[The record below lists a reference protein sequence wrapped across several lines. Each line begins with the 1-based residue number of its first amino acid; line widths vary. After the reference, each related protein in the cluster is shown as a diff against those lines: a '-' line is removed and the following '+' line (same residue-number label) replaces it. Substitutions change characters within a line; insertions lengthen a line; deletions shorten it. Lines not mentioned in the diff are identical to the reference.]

1 MTTNATSSA
10 GPAPPLL
17 VQTLG
22 ELLAAPPEPREFL
35 LEPWMLEG
43 DSSLIYAPTGAG
55 KSIFTLALAL
65 AIAGGG
71 SLLGWTAK
79 RPRRVLLIDGEMPR
93 ADIHDRASM
102 LLPSIRGCDSEAVR
116 ENLRFL
122 VQQAQHADTAFPDM
136 DKPAGQSAVLDM
148 VRGGG
153 VDVLILDNF
162 STLFECPDEN
172 SASAFNGV
180 AKFLKRIK
188 QAGIACILVH
198 HTGKNATTYRGSSK
212 LAMTFETLIHL
223 QPTTRAIP
231 PGALGMDM
239 SWHKFRRKRG
249 ANAQDRTVWLT
260 DSDSEGG
267 ARWGH
272 DAPESEALASLV
284 EEAKTGAYRTQGDLA
299 KKLGKSPGELSKMK
313 TRAIRLGLTNSEEWG
328 ACFGNGAAAVSSPV
342 PSASA
347 GTP

>member
-1 MTTNATSSA
+1 MP
-10 GPAPPLL
+10 PAPPLAVL
-17 VQTLG
+17 TLG
-22 ELLAAPPEPREFL
+22 ELLEAPPEPREFL
-35 LEPWMLEG
+35 LEPWMMEG

-65 AIAGGG
+65 TIAGGG
-71 SLLGWTAK
+71 TLLGWTAK
-79 RPRRVLLIDGEMPR
+79 RPRRVLLIDGEMPL
-93 ADIHDRASM
+93 ADIHERASM
-102 LLPSIRGCDSEAVR
+102 LLPSIQGCDSEAVR
-116 ENLRFL
+116 ENLRLL

-136 DKPAGQSAVLDM
+136 DKPAGQAAVLDM
-148 VRGGG
+148 VRDGNI
-153 VDVLILDNF
+153 DVLIFDNF

-188 QAGIACILVH
+188 QADTACILVH

-212 LAMTFETLIHL
+212 LATTFETLIHL

-260 DSDSEGG
+260 DSGREGG
-267 ARWGH
+267 AMWGH
-272 DAPESEALASLV
+272 DAPEGEDLDSIIK
-284 EEAKTGAYRTQGDLA
+284 EAKTGAYRSQGELA
-299 KKLGKSPGELSKMK
+299 KKLRMAPGTLSKK
-313 TRAIRLGLTNSEEWG
+313 KSRAIAQGKTTAKEWATFFTG
-328 ACFGNGAAAVSSPV
+328 DADSP
-342 PSASA
+342 
-347 GTP
+347 

>member
-1 MTTNATSSA
+1 MTTHTTSTA
-10 GPAPPLL
+10 GSGPPLV

-22 ELLAAPPEPREFL
+22 ELLATPPAPREFL
-35 LEPWMLEG
+35 LAPWMLEG

-65 AIAGGG
+65 TIAGGG
-71 SLLGWTAK
+71 SLLGWNAPA
-79 RPRRVLLIDGEMPR
+79 PRRVLLVDGEMPL
-93 ADIHDRASM
+93 ADIHERASM
-102 LLPSIRGCDSEAVR
+102 LLPSIQDCDAEAVR

-136 DKPAGQSAVLDM
+136 DKPAGQAAVLDM
-148 VRGGG
+148 VRDGNI
-153 VDVLILDNF
+153 DVLILDNF

-188 QAGIACILVH
+188 QAGTACILVH

-239 SWHKFRRKRG
+239 SWPKFRRKRG
-249 ANAQDRTVWLT
+249 AHAQDRTAWLT

-272 DAPESEALASLV
+272 DAPGEDLASIIM
-284 EEAKTGAYRTQGDLA
+284 EARTGTYRTQGELA
-299 KKLGKSPGELSKMK
+299 KKLGITAGALSKK
-313 TRAIRLGLTNSEEWG
+313 KDRAIALKLTTSEVWA
-328 ACFGNGAAAVSSPV
+328 ACFGSSAKAVPPPV
-342 PSASA
+342 PGAPTA
-347 GTP
+347 IP